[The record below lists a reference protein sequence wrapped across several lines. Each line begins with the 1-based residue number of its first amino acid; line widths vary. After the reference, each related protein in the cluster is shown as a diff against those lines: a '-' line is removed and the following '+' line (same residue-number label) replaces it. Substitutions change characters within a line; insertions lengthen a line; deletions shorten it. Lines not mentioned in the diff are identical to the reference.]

1 MNTCGTCNNLMPE
14 SGVCNFCKPAEP
26 IVYEQCAKCKKEV
39 RFIDTV
45 VKSDRRF
52 CSLDCAQSY
61 KESFFNPAPPQQ
73 KPSFET
79 CTNCKKVLHFSQP
92 VVRDGNKFCGL
103 ECSGAYMKKNFE
115 NGESPPGTF
124 QATKPSSTITK
135 EEEDSLKKV
144 LAVIAIA
151 VCMFIWNTVFGSPSK
166 QSSSQKIVQT
176 QTKQWYEGG
185 TLHNADDSDWL
196 AASEANRLAT
206 ASDFVASQK
215 EALGLTT
222 LDEVKPWAIKMSACI
237 TEAAK
242 ARAGQQASSLAAS
255 CLLLMK

>member
-1 MNTCGTCNNLMPE
+1 MNTCGICSNLLPE
-14 SGVCNFCKPAEP
+14 SGVCQFCKPAEP
-26 IVYEQCAKCKKEV
+26 VVYEPCAKCKKEV
-39 RFIDTV
+39 RSIDTV
-45 VKSDRRF
+45 IKNTRHF
-52 CSLDCAQSY
+52 CSMDCAQSY

-73 KPSFET
+73 NPSFAV
-79 CTNCKKVLHFSQP
+79 CTNCKKALNFSQP

-115 NGESPPGTF
+115 NGESPPTNEPP
-124 QATKPSSTITK
+124 KPELTEEQKIANGCGLGCLGLILLVFIVTMCSPDSNKSSN
-135 EEEDSLKKV
+135 S
-144 LAVIAIA
+144 
-151 VCMFIWNTVFGSPSK
+151 G
-166 QSSSQKIVQT
+166 SSSQSQT

-185 TLHNADDSDWL
+185 TLHKSDDAAWL
-196 AASEANRLAT
+196 NASESNRLAT

-237 TEAAK
+237 TEASKAK
-242 ARAGQQASSLAAS
+242 AGQQVSSLAAT